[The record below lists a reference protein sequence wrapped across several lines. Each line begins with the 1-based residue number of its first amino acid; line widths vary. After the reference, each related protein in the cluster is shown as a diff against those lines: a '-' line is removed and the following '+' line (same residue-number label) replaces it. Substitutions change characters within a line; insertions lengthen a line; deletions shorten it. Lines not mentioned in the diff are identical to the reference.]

1 MNHLHFKR
9 SVWLVCLFSLLAGFA
24 HAIDINK
31 PGVVYRIVNK
41 SNGQAVTN
49 GNQSAHD
56 TYLSTAAIDNNSEG
70 QDWMIVPV
78 SAADGIYAFYNPHC
92 DMGIDMA
99 PSATI
104 HWRVL
109 QWDAKFTD
117 TNQQFLIKEVGTDE
131 FQFLNTD
138 GTRVM
143 TRRDNGDIYMDEDL
157 TAANSYFTLQATDKV
172 INTPIKGY
180 TYLLRNKNTGWVLSN
195 NESRNST
202 APIYT
207 EPYKEGQY
215 GQHWQYRNVE
225 YKSGKDTKYAA
236 VLYNEKYKYAIDA
249 ALNGGG
255 DKKGRPLQ
263 YALNGSNPNQQVSF
277 VPVEGQEGV
286 YRIAYTY
293 DNTTY
298 YMAADSKGDT
308 KMVEDAN
315 DETTYFT
322 LEYTDAYVPVYND
335 WDNPK
340 VFAVNKEEGHATY
353 LPYAN
358 TEALRADK
366 ARYDK
371 PWLDPAGN
379 SRWLS
384 LNGTWKINF
393 VEDPADRPGE
403 TDFYGNSVD
412 VSAWDNIEVPSCVEM
427 KGYGDPWYV
436 NVEYPFF
443 DNPTYIEMKG
453 KLYNSVRSLRRNFTL
468 TEGWKKK

>member
-117 TNQQFLIKEVGTDE
+117 ANQQFLIKEVGTDE
-131 FQFLNTD
+131 FQFLNTN

-180 TYLLRNKNTGWVLSN
+180 TYLLRNKKQAGCSATMRAATLQTPSTPSPTKRGSTDNTGN
-195 NESRNST
+195 
-202 APIYT
+202 
-207 EPYKEGQY
+207 
-215 GQHWQYRNVE
+215 
-225 YKSGKDTKYAA
+225 
-236 VLYNEKYKYAIDA
+236 
-249 ALNGGG
+249 
-255 DKKGRPLQ
+255 
-263 YALNGSNPNQQVSF
+263 
-277 VPVEGQEGV
+277 
-286 YRIAYTY
+286 IA
-293 DNTTY
+293 
-298 YMAADSKGDT
+298 M
-308 KMVEDAN
+308 
-315 DETTYFT
+315 
-322 LEYTDAYVPVYND
+322 
-335 WDNPK
+335 
-340 VFAVNKEEGHATY
+340 
-353 LPYAN
+353 
-358 TEALRADK
+358 
-366 ARYDK
+366 
-371 PWLDPAGN
+371 
-379 SRWLS
+379 
-384 LNGTWKINF
+384 
-393 VEDPADRPGE
+393 
-403 TDFYGNSVD
+403 
-412 VSAWDNIEVPSCVEM
+412 
-427 KGYGDPWYV
+427 
-436 NVEYPFF
+436 
-443 DNPTYIEMKG
+443 
-453 KLYNSVRSLRRNFTL
+453 
-468 TEGWKKK
+468 